1 MLLTVLL
8 MYVFVYSVLFD
19 AFVGLVDIE
28 TGRVTQGVELLPL
41 EVKIFSGWYGHV
53 AIRRLKGLTPERR
66 EEIGK
71 KLMEFYDE
79 VSGRPYEQSKMEL
92 ILSSLKF
99 IEDALPFLK
108 NRKEDLSSLFCSEL
122 VAAAYQH
129 MGLLSKDKPSH
140 SFTPDDFSANRPL
153 ELTEGTLSE
162 QVYIDL
168 READAF
174 QLHYNTAMKTP
185 DPL

>member
-1 MLLTVLL
+1 M
-8 MYVFVYSVLFD
+8 SCHC
-19 AFVGLVDIE
+19 VGLVDIE

-41 EVKIFSGWYGHV
+41 EVKIFSGWYGRV
-53 AIRRLKGLTPERR
+53 AVRRLTGLSPERR

-79 VSGRPYEQSKMEL
+79 VSGRPYEQNKMDL

-122 VAAAYQH
+122 VAAAYHH
-129 MGLLSKDKPSH
+129 MGLLTRDRPSH
-140 SFTPDDFSANRPL
+140 SFTPDDFSTNRSF
-153 ELTEGTLSE
+153 ELLEGTLSE
-162 QVYIDL
+162 HIYIDL
-168 READAF
+168 REACEF
-174 QLHYNTAMKTP
+174 QGHYDDAMKTP